1 MLNLKICISVFPLS
15 DFYMLPLLTTIII
28 GNILY
33 QVIYFKIAAA
43 LLEYYKQGY
52 PRHVH
57 VTKQEVSINTVEG

>member
-15 DFYMLPLLTTIII
+15 DFYMLPLLTATVIE
-28 GNILY
+28 NVLY
-33 QVIYFKIAAA
+33 QITYFKIAAA